1 MLVAEHLRLGTWDLI
16 KAYTQGNDADLNPR
30 IAMQIVNEAALCSNR
45 IRRSNYISHQGFE
58 ILNGLGFLVSDSQ
71 AHQMFDQ
78 CTIAQSRELQQTLA
92 LIRKNSGH
100 FPGSNIAI
108 DPHRIPST
116 TKRIMPQ
123 KKKQPDKPSQ
133 KMLQTFFAI
142 DTISGQPYG
151 FEIGSSATNTSLAT
165 MQLLNTLDQTKPD
178 ALILADKEH
187 FTESLFRNIDQ
198 KFDFDF
204 LVPVITSER
213 IKKIERSLKYDRQ
226 WAGYAIAETS
236 YNFYNTKKKYRLIS
250 QREGETERDFVYKSF
265 LTLSDKDVIS
275 LLTEDYADRWSIE
288 EFFNFEGAIG
298 FDRAST
304 FNLNIRYSKMSLALL
319 AQAAMYEFRKKLP
332 QPYKRWN
339 ATHLAEAIFSK
350 IDGDIRVMDDKIIV
364 TYYDMP
370 DNLHLQQHYEG
381 LPEKL
386 INQNINPKVPWLFN
400 FMVDFRFK

>member
-1 MLVAEHLRLGTWDLI
+1 MMPWQKI
-16 KAYTQGNDADLNPR
+16 
-30 IAMQIVNEAALCSNR
+30 
-45 IRRSNYISHQGFE
+45 
-58 ILNGLGFLVSDSQ
+58 
-71 AHQMFDQ
+71 
-78 CTIAQSRELQQTLA
+78 
-92 LIRKNSGH
+92 GH
-100 FPGSNIAI
+100 ANC
-108 DPHRIPST
+108 
-116 TKRIMPQ
+116 
-123 KKKQPDKPSQ
+123 
-133 KMLQTFFAI
+133 L
-142 DTISGQPYG
+142 
-151 FEIGSSATNTSLAT
+151 
-165 MQLLNTLDQTKPD
+165 
-178 ALILADKEH
+178 
-187 FTESLFRNIDQ
+187 
-198 KFDFDF
+198 
-204 LVPVITSER
+204 
-213 IKKIERSLKYDRQ
+213 ERSLKYDRQ

-236 YNFYNTKKKYRLIS
+236 FNFSNTKKKYRLIS

-265 LTLSDKDVIS
+265 LNLSDKDAVS

-288 EFFNFEGAIG
+288 EFFYFEGAIG

-364 TYYDMP
+364 TYNDMP

-400 FMVDFRFK
+400 FMVDFRFKYKL